1 MKIGFIG
8 LGAMGRPIAARLQR
22 AGHQLTV
29 HDLRRDAARALVD
42 EGAHWAD
49 RPAQAAAGAEAL
61 FTSLPGPAEVE
72 SVACGAGGIQQALG
86 AGSVWFD
93 LTTNSPDCVRQLH
106 AIVRERNVEL
116 LDAPVSGGPRG
127 AKSGKLALWVGG
139 NRDTY
144 DRYLALL
151 HTVGDQPCYV
161 GAIGAGSVA
170 KLAHNCATFSIQTAL
185 AEVMSLGVKA
195 GVEPA
200 ALFRAIRQGAS
211 GRVRTFDRLP
221 DHFLAGRFDPP
232 AFPVHLAHK
241 DMLLALAL
249 ARRHDV
255 PMRVAEGA
263 LGELEEAMRRGW
275 GHRDSRIAMTLQEE
289 RAGVTVRVPE
299 DQLRT
304 LLD

>member
-8 LGAMGRPIAARLQR
+8 LGTMGRPIAARLQR
-22 AGHQLTV
+22 AGHELTV
-29 HDLRRDAARALVD
+29 HDLRRDAAQALVD
-42 EGAHWAD
+42 HGAQWAEGPAH
-49 RPAQAAAGAEAL
+49 AAAAAEVL

-72 SVACGAGGIQQALG
+72 SVALG
-86 AGSVWFD
+86 ANGVQDALRAGSAWFD

-106 AIVRERNVEL
+106 AALQDRNVQL

-127 AKSGKLALWVGG
+127 AESGKLALWVGG
-139 NRDTY
+139 DRETY
-144 DRYLALL
+144 DRYLGLL
-151 HTVGDQPCYV
+151 RTIGDQPCYV

-195 GVEPA
+195 GVAPA

-211 GRVRTFDRLP
+211 GRARTFDRLP

-241 DMLLALAL
+241 DLVLALDL

-255 PMRVAEGA
+255 PMRVAQNA
-263 LGELEEAMRRGW
+263 LAELEEAMRRGW
-275 GHRDSRIAMTLQEE
+275 GHRDSRVAMTLQEE